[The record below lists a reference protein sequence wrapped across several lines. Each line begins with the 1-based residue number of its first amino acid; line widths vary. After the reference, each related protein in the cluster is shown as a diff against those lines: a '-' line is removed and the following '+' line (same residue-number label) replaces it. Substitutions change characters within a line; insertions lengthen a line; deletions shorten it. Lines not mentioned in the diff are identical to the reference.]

1 MFIVFLALAIGP
13 VVAGTKINGFLKT
26 INSSILAELLQPTG
40 QNNNDTMNQTAT
52 GTGAVAAASSGG
64 AAATG
69 TAGARIV
76 KLF

>member
-13 VVAGTKINGFLKT
+13 VVAGTKINNFLGG
-26 INSSILAELLQPTG
+26 IHSSILTDLLQPTH
-40 QNNNDTMNQTAT
+40 QNNNDTRNETAT
-52 GTGAVAAASSGG
+52 GTGAVAAATSGG

-69 TAGARIV
+69 SGQARIV